1 MRLAEMAD
9 AALWIGKEMM
19 ETGGDSASIEEAL
32 HSFVFAYGYK
42 SAGALVLPKSIVV
55 TLSDEHGG
63 IHTKMEH
70 INDVHPNFERLS
82 LICEYAKNPSSKD
95 FYEFKK
101 EVLAKK
107 PPFHLLSFVAV
118 PVGCAAFSVLLG
130 CDLEGAFSVFL
141 ASYIAFLI
149 KSEVLKFGLSMM
161 IVNLVSAFVA
171 TLCAFGFSKLF
182 GAAHLAYAQA
192 AATFF
197 LIPGIQLI
205 NTFEDMINGHY
216 LNGAAR
222 GLRAMFLSFG
232 IVFGAT
238 LAILAE
244 RSVEAKGLGWIF

>member
-1 MRLAEMAD
+1 MKLTEIAD

-19 ETGGDSASIEEAL
+19 ETGGDSAAIEDAIL
-32 HSFVFAYGYK
+32 SFVDAYGYAN
-42 SAGALVLPKSIVV
+42 AGVLALPKSILV
-55 TLSDEHGG
+55 TLSDQNGAM
-63 IHTKMEH
+63 HTKMKH

-82 LICEYAKNPSSKD
+82 LICEYAKNPIGRD
-95 FYEFKK
+95 FEEFKK

-118 PVGCAAFSVLLG
+118 PIGCAAFGVLLG
-130 CDLEGAFSVFL
+130 CDVVGAVCVFL
-141 ASYIAFLI
+141 ASYIAVLV
-149 KSEVLKFGLSMM
+149 KSQVLKLGLSMM
-161 IVNLVSAFVA
+161 FVNLVSAFVA
-171 TLCAFGFSKLF
+171 TFCAFIFVKLF

-238 LAILAE
+238 LAMLAE
-244 RSVEAKGLGWIF
+244 KSIAWMF

>member
-1 MRLAEMAD
+1 MKLLEIAD

-19 ETGGDSASIEEAL
+19 ETGGDSAAIEDAIL
-32 HSFVFAYGYK
+32 SFVGAYGY
-42 SAGALVLPKSIVV
+42 AGAGVLALPKSILV
-55 TLSDEHGG
+55 TLSDENGK
-63 IHTKMEH
+63 IHTKMKH

-82 LICEYAKNPSSKD
+82 LICEYAKNPIGRD
-95 FYEFKK
+95 FAKFKE

-118 PVGCAAFSVLLG
+118 PMGCAAFGALLG
-130 CDLEGAFSVFL
+130 CDIVGTICVFL
-141 ASYIAFLI
+141 ASYIAVLV
-149 KSEVLKFGLSMM
+149 KSQVLKFGLSMM
-161 IVNLVSAFVA
+161 FVNLVSSFVA
-171 TLCAFGFSKLF
+171 TFCAFIFVKLF
-182 GAAHLAYAQA
+182 GASHLAYAQA

-238 LAILAE
+238 LAMIAE
-244 RSVEAKGLGWIF
+244 ESIAWMF

>member
-1 MRLAEMAD
+1 MKLLEIAD

-19 ETGGDSASIEEAL
+19 ETGGDSASIEDAIL
-32 HSFVFAYGYK
+32 SFVDAYGYAN
-42 SAGALVLPKSIVV
+42 AGVLALPKSILV
-55 TLSDEHGG
+55 TLGDESGR
-63 IHTKMEH
+63 IHTKMKH

-82 LICEYAKNPSSKD
+82 LICEYAKNPIGRD
-95 FYEFKK
+95 FAEFKK

-118 PVGCAAFSVLLG
+118 PIGCAAFGALLG
-130 CDLEGAFSVFL
+130 CDIVGAVSVFL
-141 ASYIAFLI
+141 ASYIAVLV
-149 KSEVLKFGLSMM
+149 KSQVLKLGLSMM
-161 IVNLVSAFVA
+161 FVNLVSAFVA
-171 TLCAFGFSKLF
+171 TFCAFIFVKLF
-182 GAAHLAYAQA
+182 GAAHLGYAQA

-238 LAILAE
+238 LAMIAE
-244 RSVEAKGLGWIF
+244 ERIAWMF